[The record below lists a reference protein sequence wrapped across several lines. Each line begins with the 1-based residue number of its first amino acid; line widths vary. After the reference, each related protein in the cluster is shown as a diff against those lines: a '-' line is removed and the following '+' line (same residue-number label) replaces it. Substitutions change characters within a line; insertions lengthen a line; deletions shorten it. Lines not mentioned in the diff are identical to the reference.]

1 MCGTQY
7 DQNAALLLIKYS
19 VIISFI
25 IFTASMKNVWEVIS
39 SHLTIH
45 IYRQAMKNACITAVA
60 RNDDAS

>member
-7 DQNAALLLIKYS
+7 DQNAVLLLIKYS
-19 VIISFI
+19 VI